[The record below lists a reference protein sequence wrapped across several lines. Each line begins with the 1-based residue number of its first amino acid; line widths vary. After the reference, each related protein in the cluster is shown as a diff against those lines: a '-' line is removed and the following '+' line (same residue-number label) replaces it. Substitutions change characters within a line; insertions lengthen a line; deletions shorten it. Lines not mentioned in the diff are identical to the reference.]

1 MKQLDIVIQQE
12 QLSKVNCI
20 LIKIIKSV
28 ILYSMMLREEAEQ
41 KLVIIISL
49 GIEYYRKAFYN
60 SNYQSYSVFY

>member
-41 KLVIIISL
+41 KHVINIDKENKMLQKSIL
-49 GIEYYRKAFYN
+49 
-60 SNYQSYSVFY
+60 Q

>member
-49 GIEYYRKAFYN
+49 GNRIL
-60 SNYQSYSVFY
+60 